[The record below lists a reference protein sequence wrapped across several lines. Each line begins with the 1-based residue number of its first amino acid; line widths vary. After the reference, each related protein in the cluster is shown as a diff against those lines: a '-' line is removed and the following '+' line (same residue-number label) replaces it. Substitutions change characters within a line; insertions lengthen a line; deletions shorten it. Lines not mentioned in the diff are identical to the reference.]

1 MHVRSS
7 ELPSIYN
14 KLLLL
19 AHSQSCGVVI
29 FVSCLDLDSINAA
42 KMLSLILKKDLVQ
55 LQIIP
60 VTGFSN
66 LKEVFLRLDESSKI
80 VIFIGCGGM
89 LNLIDYLPEGNDD
102 DDEEEEE
109 EDVER
114 DVSCVTSRT
123 IYIFDSHRPW
133 DLHNLFGNDNIYCI
147 DDYEDA
153 FTDLEDIKKIYYNF
167 LEMEDD
173 PELDS
178 DNDDEDADL
187 YDNMNEQDDFDDID
201 EEEEGEVNPLKR
213 KITEKAIERR
223 QIKKKRTEFS
233 NLQRKLNDY
242 YQQGTFIRSC
252 LSRTIYFLVKKL
264 GYANLQ
270 TTWLYITGVVSL
282 ERTVPQIAYS
292 LKNELIKETK
302 LMTNFTNS
310 SNNNNNNKRTSQKNA
325 DLFQI
330 NFETDYHLFLLR
342 QTSLLDS
349 FLLSNYCNAKMQL
362 WHESGRKKLNSM
374 FARMGISLIES
385 QKNWLYLSST
395 IKQKLAQIMEDNL
408 SFYGLQNLIKKGF
421 VKNNG
426 FRNSCS
432 ANDFVE
438 AIMALLEINI
448 KTGISENSLQK
459 TNNNNNN
466 NTDKNEDELDDGYEE
481 LPVDEML
488 VERSKKW
495 VENFWQC
502 WDCLNEDGN
511 QVLLKKGLVFSHLL
525 QKQIVSRG
533 TQYIESRSIRHMKH
547 FRLCVLKEGND
558 LQLYKHPLT
567 LLRLGDWLLECCC
580 ESSDDKTLLPMVIAA
595 FDSKTNT
602 YLCAGMSPKYPLGMI
617 IVNSKRDPIPNKF
630 GNAFRAVARDTNA
643 TVRIES
649 FDSTII
655 EVKKEDFLPFLE
667 NLSLSGFRNEKDL

>member
-14 KLLLL
+14 KLLL

-102 DDEEEEE
+102 DDDEEE

-114 DVSCVTSRT
+114 DISCVTNRT

-153 FTDLEDIKKIYYNF
+153 FTELEDIKKIYYNF

-187 YDNMNEQDDFDDID
+187 YDNMNEQDNFDDID

-302 LMTNFTNS
+302 LMTNFTN
-310 SNNNNNNKRTSQKNA
+310 N
-325 DLFQI
+325 
-330 NFETDYHLFLLR
+330 
-342 QTSLLDS
+342 
-349 FLLSNYCNAKMQL
+349 
-362 WHESGRKKLNSM
+362 
-374 FARMGISLIES
+374 
-385 QKNWLYLSST
+385 
-395 IKQKLAQIMEDNL
+395 
-408 SFYGLQNLIKKGF
+408 
-421 VKNNG
+421 
-426 FRNSCS
+426 
-432 ANDFVE
+432 
-438 AIMALLEINI
+438 
-448 KTGISENSLQK
+448 
-459 TNNNNNN
+459 
-466 NTDKNEDELDDGYEE
+466 ELDDGYEE